1 MVVRYTPDASHRRLP
16 PVKFRCYMVDIP
28 CTRCGETQ
36 AQMAAPPLATELG
49 SRIYESICQVCWM
62 DWLRHQTSIIN
73 HYGLTPGTDP
83 EHRKFLAEQTE
94 TYLFDQPQA

>member
-1 MVVRYTPDASHRRLP
+1 
-16 PVKFRCYMVDIP
+16 
-28 CTRCGETQ
+28 
-36 AQMAAPPLATELG
+36 
-49 SRIYESICQVCWM
+49 M